1 MLNTGSNINKA
12 FTEKIEI
19 NMVLNFSYKIMTHIR
34 KVLKKENTRV
44 IPHLMFSDNI
54 NNMIFKVLISVVY
67 CIIDNYLCAD
77 YL

>member
-44 IPHLMFSDNI
+44 IPYLMFSDNI